1 MSSTELGKH
10 DRTLVAVITQYQTL
24 AMISLGKIQNPATG
38 KVERDLDQASVFI
51 DILEMLKVKCRTDTP
66 EDILRMLD
74 TAVMDLQLNYLD
86 ERKKDQAAAERGEKQ
101 KEQQEEKREDQQE
114 AKQEQQQEQEQ
125 GQEQKDTAEGEAAS

>member
-1 MSSTELGKH
+1 MNSTEFGKH

-86 ERKKDQAAAERGEKQ
+86 ERKKDRAAAERE
-101 KEQQEEKREDQQE
+101 EQQEEKEEGQQE
-114 AKQEQQQEQEQ
+114 EQQEKQENEDEQE
-125 GQEQKDTAEGEAAS
+125 DTAEDEAES